1 MEQPPQENIA
11 MDDLKA
17 VVFDLDDTLY
27 PEREYVRSGFRAVG
41 EWAEQRLGLSQAVV
55 RAELQGLFD
64 GEFHG
69 DTFQWWLSE
78 QGLPESL
85 LAEMVRVFRSHAPRI
100 VLYPDAEQVL
110 DELKPKVRLGLV
122 TEGRRE
128 NQQAKIRALGLDRW
142 ISAIVILGEDDRAE
156 WKPSRKPFD
165 RVLALLPAVGKEA
178 VYVGDNPRKDFRGA
192 RETGMA
198 TVRIRRQEGLHALD
212 EPAAPADAPDREIG
226 SLEQLMAALGKGAD

>member
-1 MEQPPQENIA
+1 MKNLQ
-11 MDDLKA
+11 A

-41 EWAEQRLGLSQAVV
+41 EWVEERLGLSQAIV
-55 RAELQGLFD
+55 RAELQALFD
-64 GEFHG
+64 AEFRG

-78 QGLPESL
+78 QGLPETFSG
-85 LAEMVRVFRSHAPRI
+85 EMVRIFRAHTPRI
-100 VLYPDAEQVL
+100 TLYPDAELVL
-110 DELKPKVRLGLV
+110 DELKPKYRLGLV

-128 NQQAKIRALGLDRW
+128 NQQAKIGALGLDRW
-142 ISAIVILGEDDRAE
+142 IKAVVILGEEDREE

-165 RVLALLPAVGKEA
+165 RVLGMLSTAGGEA

-192 RETGMA
+192 REAGMA
-198 TVRIRRQEGLHALD
+198 TVRIRRPEGLHSQD

-226 SLEQLMAALGKGAD
+226 SLEQLIDSLGNEGKE